1 MVFVLPWGRWPSSL
15 IMSGGWGGFEGGWL
29 GQSLLGR
36 SWNSEGRRAR
46 PGLGLQ
52 EHWGCGPCVQLAW
65 LGRFQC
71 AASRTLPLLWWLLHA
86 RLAGFEQV
94 SPTSRGQC
102 QSLWERLSECPWTAS
117 SGPHGSVLQPAVL
130 HTGRALVDACPAFSR
145 HDQPSGVVTYGALWR
160 YWACLSAQGSRY
172 QGLCPAISLWAVCE
186 DNWGGSGWD
195 SWHASDRQSRSRLH
209 IAR

>member
-1 MVFVLPWGRWPSSL
+1 
-15 IMSGGWGGFEGGWL
+15 MSGGWGGFEGGWL

-130 HTGRALVDACPAFSR
+130 QKTNTQAVTTRALIRSTNTEPEQRGGVFQVI
-145 HDQPSGVVTYGALWR
+145 DQTRGRECFLRFPNT
-160 YWACLSAQGSRY
+160 
-172 QGLCPAISLWAVCE
+172 E
-186 DNWGGSGWD
+186 K
-195 SWHASDRQSRSRLH
+195 
-209 IAR
+209 